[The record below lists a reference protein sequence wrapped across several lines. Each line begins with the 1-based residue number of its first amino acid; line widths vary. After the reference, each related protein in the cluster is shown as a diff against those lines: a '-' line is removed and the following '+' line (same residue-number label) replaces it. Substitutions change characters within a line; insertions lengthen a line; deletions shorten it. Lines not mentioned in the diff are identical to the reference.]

1 MCFAY
6 DRMTAKK
13 EKSMNCYLICVFVA
27 NGCRTKNELPICGAK
42 MQPRSCYCLLYIET
56 FKMECVL
63 FFVFFFL
70 PLLPY
75 IAPRFFFCLLRGG
88 RNCGP
93 FEDGGFEFE
102 LKLRKFM
109 GNVYIFTSIVKK
121 CECLCYHIK

>member
-75 IAPRFFFCLLRGG
+75 IAPRFFSACYEVVGIAVHSKT
-88 RNCGP
+88 
-93 FEDGGFEFE
+93 ED
-102 LKLRKFM
+102 LNL
-109 GNVYIFTSIVKK
+109 N
-121 CECLCYHIK
+121 